1 MSESNDRRIDDAT
14 PDTDVTGVEKIPVS
28 DGGTPKFATI
38 EQIKDFVATKFA
50 ALQNAANVSVNS
62 DGVYLKKDSE
72 LKPVAAN
79 VFADAII
86 SFMFGKNAE
95 TGLQKTDEIVISR
108 DGDVKKT
115 TVGDIAEIVKE
126 IVNPPNMDIASLESA
141 GLYDGGPLDG
151 VYIAV
156 SVEDGTEHPTR
167 QNSLVDICRSIVNY
181 VIDNPNTPSIYPSIG
196 SKDRILVA
204 QDYVEDGVHKKRLAL
219 CYKGYLGF
227 GDGDV
232 KGPSANTANKIPQWD
247 GANSKTLKD
256 GLNLATNI
264 TSQSGETEVPTALA
278 VHNAVKNKVNAPSS
292 NTANRIP
299 QWNGANS
306 KTLKDGLDFVTAMG
320 NTPSDAKVLSEKAV
334 SDAIASAFTSALASG
349 GSIPQAISSAIT
361 AALTATGAI
370 GSALAGKVGAP
381 SYSTQDYI
389 PQWDSTRKT
398 LKHGKQVVTEIG
410 TSASN
415 EQVPTALAVKNAIT
429 GTDTSNLVKAPYS
442 TTQYKVPRWSSTQ
455 RTLED
460 GLAVTD
466 LAPSYGSS
474 NEIPTTN
481 AMIQS
486 RGIMNTVSNPP
497 ADGTSGFK
505 QYAFVLCTNS
515 SNRGIYVNVGDE
527 SSSTWIKFA
536 PVS

>member
-38 EQIKDFVATKFA
+38 EQIKNFVATKFA

-62 DGVYLKKDSE
+62 DGVYLKKDGE
-72 LKPVAAN
+72 LKPIAAN

-86 SFMFGKNAE
+86 EFMFGKDVE
-95 TGLQKTDEIVISR
+95 TELADTDEVVINRGGTVKVATVEALANIIKEIVQFDALDIDSMDQWDFADQEYALMLVSVLTGSGARENKKMYFRSLVMRIWHEPEIPSGQQMTQNDTEIVVCDPTGR
-108 DGDVKKT
+108 DGDQPTLK
-115 TVGDIAEIVKE
+115 
-126 IVNPPNMDIASLESA
+126 
-141 GLYDGGPLDG
+141 
-151 VYIAV
+151 
-156 SVEDGTEHPTR
+156 SVPISE
-167 QNSLVDICRSIVNY
+167 V
-181 VIDNPNTPSIYPSIG
+181 
-196 SKDRILVA
+196 
-204 QDYVEDGVHKKRLAL
+204 
-219 CYKGYLGF
+219 GF
-227 GDGDV
+227 GQGDV

-306 KTLKDGLDFVTAMG
+306 KTLKDGLDFVTAIG
-320 NTPSDAKVLSEKAV
+320 NTPSNEKVLSEKAV
-334 SDAIASAFTSALASG
+334 SDAIAAAFTSALASG

-389 PQWDSTRKT
+389 PQWDSTSKT
-398 LKHGKQVVTEIG
+398 LKNGKQVVTEIG

-455 RTLED
+455 KKLED

-466 LAPSYGSS
+466 SAPSNGSS

-486 RGIMNTVSNPP
+486 RGIMNTVRNPP

-515 SNRGIYVNVGDE
+515 SNIGIYVNVGNE

>member
-62 DGVYLKKDSE
+62 DGVYLKKDGE
-72 LKPVAAN
+72 LKPIAAN
-79 VFADAII
+79 VFSDAII
-86 SFMFGKNAE
+86 EFMFGKEAE
-95 TGLQKTDEIVISR
+95 TALEETDEIVISR
-108 DGDVKKT
+108 YGDTKKT
-115 TVGDIAEIVKE
+115 TVGDIAEIVKK
-126 IVNPPNMDIASLESA
+126 IVNPPNMDIGSLDEIGS
-141 GLYDGGPLDG
+141 GISNNP
-151 VYIAV
+151 YIAISQNV
-156 SVEDGTEHPTR
+156 SDESEETKTYKVDFNTFFGLVLDKIISSGSVVEEVNPHNDMLFGHKWNDETR
-167 QNSLVDICRSIVNY
+167 TMYPAQFQ
-181 VIDNPNTPSIYPSIG
+181 ID
-196 SKDRILVA
+196 
-204 QDYVEDGVHKKRLAL
+204 RLP
-219 CYKGYLGF
+219 F

-232 KGPSANTANKIPQWD
+232 KGPSANTDGKIPQWD

-320 NTPSDAKVLSEKAV
+320 NTPSDAQVLSEKAV
-334 SDAIASAFTSALASG
+334 SDAIASAF
-349 GSIPQAISSAIT
+349 T

-389 PQWDSTRKT
+389 PQWDSTSKT
-398 LKHGKQVVTEIG
+398 LKNGKQVVTEIG

-460 GLAVTD
+460 GLSVTNS
-466 LAPSYGSS
+466 APSNGSS

-515 SNRGIYVNVGDE
+515 SNRGIYVNVGNE

>member
-38 EQIKDFVATKFA
+38 EQIKNFVATEFA

-62 DGVYLKKDSE
+62 DGVYLKKDGE

-126 IVNPPNMDIASLESA
+126 IVNPPNMDIGSLDEIGS
-141 GLYDGGPLDG
+141 GISNNP
-151 VYIAV
+151 YIAISQNV
-156 SVEDGTEHPTR
+156 SDESGESKTYKVDFNTFFGLVLDKIISSGSVVEEVNPHNDMLFGHKFNDETR
-167 QNSLVDICRSIVNY
+167 TMDPAQFP
-181 VIDNPNTPSIYPSIG
+181 ID
-196 SKDRILVA
+196 
-204 QDYVEDGVHKKRLAL
+204 RLP
-219 CYKGYLGF
+219 F

-232 KGPSANTANKIPQWD
+232 KGPSANTD
-247 GANSKTLKD
+247 GK
-256 GLNLATNI
+256 
-264 TSQSGETEVPTALA
+264 
-278 VHNAVKNKVNAPSS
+278 
-292 NTANRIP
+292 IP

-306 KTLKDGLDFVTAMG
+306 KTLKDGLNVATSITSGSGSNEVPTAVAVYNSVKDKINAPSSNTDGNIPRWDGANSKTLKDGLGFSTSMG
-320 NTPSDAKVLSEKAV
+320 DTPSNAKVLSEKAV
-334 SDAIASAFTSALASG
+334 SDAIADAFTSALASG

-389 PQWDSTRKT
+389 PQWDSTSKT
-398 LKHGKQVVTEIG
+398 LKNGKQVVTEIG

-466 LAPSYGSS
+466 SAPSNGSS

-486 RGIMNTVSNPP
+486 RGIMNTVRNPP

-505 QYAFVLCTNS
+505 QYAFVLCNNS
-515 SNRGIYVNVGDE
+515 RNRGIYVNVGNE

>member
-38 EQIKDFVATKFA
+38 EQIKNFVATKFA

-62 DGVYLKKDSE
+62 DGVYLKKDGE
-72 LKPVAAN
+72 LKPIAAN

-86 SFMFGKNAE
+86 SYMFGKEAE
-95 TGLQKTDEIVISR
+95 TGLAKTDEIVISSS
-108 DGDVKKT
+108 GTVKIAT
-115 TVGDIAEIVKE
+115 IDDIANVVKDIVQFDAIDIQSMKQWDLYNYEDAFLLVSVKTGDTERENKKLLFGNLINWIWQNPEISVGQPMYPQDTEIV
-126 IVNPPNMDIASLESA
+126 VCNPTGRA
-141 GLYDGGPLDG
+141 GDLPT
-151 VYIAV
+151 IK
-156 SVEDGTEHPTR
+156 SVP
-167 QNSLVDICRSIVNY
+167 I
-181 VIDNPNTPSIYPSIG
+181 
-196 SKDRILVA
+196 SKV
-204 QDYVEDGVHKKRLAL
+204 
-219 CYKGYLGF
+219 GF
-227 GDGDV
+227 GQGDV
-232 KGPSANTANKIPQWD
+232 KGPSANTDGKIPQWD

-334 SDAIASAFTSALASG
+334 SDAIAAAFTSALASG

-389 PQWDSTRKT
+389 PQWDSTSKT
-398 LKHGKQVVTEIG
+398 LKNGKQVVTEIG

-415 EQVPTALAVKNAIT
+415 DQVPTSLAVKKAIM

-466 LAPSYGSS
+466 LAPTYGSS

-497 ADGTSGFK
+497 AEGASGFK

-515 SNRGIYVNVGDE
+515 SNRGIYVNVGNE
-527 SSSTWIKFA
+527 SSSKWIKFA

>member
-38 EQIKDFVATKFA
+38 EQIKNFVATKFA
-50 ALQNAANVSVNS
+50 ALQNASNVSVNS
-62 DGVYLKKDSE
+62 DGVYLKKDGE

-126 IVNPPNMDIASLESA
+126 IVNPPNMDIGSLDEIGS
-141 GLYDGGPLDG
+141 GISNNP
-151 VYIAV
+151 YIAISQNV
-156 SVEDGTEHPTR
+156 SDESEETKTYKVDFNTFFGLVLDKIISSGSVVEEVNPHNDMLFGHKWNDETR
-167 QNSLVDICRSIVNY
+167 TMYPAQFQ
-181 VIDNPNTPSIYPSIG
+181 ID
-196 SKDRILVA
+196 
-204 QDYVEDGVHKKRLAL
+204 RLP
-219 CYKGYLGF
+219 F

-278 VHNAVKNKVNAPSS
+278 VHNAVKNKVNAPSL
-292 NTANRIP
+292 NNADYIP

-306 KTLKDGLDFVTAMG
+306 KTLKNGLVLSTSLSVS
-320 NTPSDAKVLSEKAV
+320 PSHGRVLSEKAV
-334 SDAIASAFTSALASG
+334 YDLIQEELLTALASG
-349 GSIPQAISSAIT
+349 GSITSAISSAIT
-361 AALTATGAI
+361 TALTATGAI
-370 GSALAGKVGAP
+370 GSELAGKVGAP

-389 PQWDSTRKT
+389 PQWDSTSKT
-398 LKHGKQVVTEIG
+398 LKNGKQVVTEIG

-460 GLAVTD
+460 GLSVTNS
-466 LAPSYGSS
+466 APSNGSS

-505 QYAFVLCTNS
+505 QYAFVLCTNL
-515 SNRGIYVNVGDE
+515 SNRGIYVNVGNE